1 VLLSRRG
8 REIKQA
14 RARNTAAARWR
25 PSGAPGGRGACKRA
39 QRRGEIG
46 PGQGESD
53 AWRPTRQDVEWQRQH
68 SGGGEVLCTGSRGG
82 RGAEGYQRK
91 KKEDGVRGTYV
102 ENQKSLGT
110 SR

>member
-1 VLLSRRG
+1 VLLSRKG

-14 RARNTAAARWR
+14 RARNTAAVRWR
-25 PSGAPGGRGACKRA
+25 PSRAPGGRGACKRG

-53 AWRPTRQDVEWQRQH
+53 TWRPTRQEVERQH
-68 SGGGEVLCTGSRGG
+68 SGGGEALCTGDRGG
-82 RGAEGYQRK
+82 RGGRGVPEEEEGR
-91 KKEDGVRGTYV
+91 GAVRGTYV
-102 ENQKSLGT
+102 QNQKSLGT